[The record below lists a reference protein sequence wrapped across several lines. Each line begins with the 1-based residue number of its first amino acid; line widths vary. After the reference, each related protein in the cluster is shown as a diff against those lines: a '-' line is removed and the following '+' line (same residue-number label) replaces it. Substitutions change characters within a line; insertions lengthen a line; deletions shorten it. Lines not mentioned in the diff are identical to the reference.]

1 MALTLAGCGGGGG
14 GGGTP
19 ASSGS
24 VEAQLAPGTPLNA
37 STCTYHYLVTNN
49 PVLTGGDPL
58 LARQW
63 HLNNTGQ
70 SGGTA
75 GEDIRALTAWQ
86 AAPALGAGVRISVID
101 DAVEIVHNDL
111 APNVTAGASRNYRSD
126 GLRTYPLPC
135 DGDQEHGTAVAGIA
149 AARNDNGVGGTGV
162 APRASIVAFNALAT
176 NFDTDIA
183 DALQRDLPVNGVYN
197 NSWGSSDDGR
207 LHKVDTLLKSAVTQ
221 GLISGRDGKGA
232 IYVFPGGNGGC
243 LYGANIDADDLCL
256 PTLPNGSNPGGW
268 SDNSNFDGYV
278 NRYGVITACAVTD
291 RGKKPW
297 YGEPGANLLVCGT
310 SSNDQGNVTTTDVQ
324 NGFRD
329 DFSGTSATA
338 PMVSG
343 VVALMLSV
351 RPELTYRD
359 VMLILARTARR
370 NDPADTGWI
379 SANGLNF
386 NHKYGFGVVDANAAV
401 QAAKSFTSVGG
412 YGQVVNCGWYRQPV
426 GQPLPDFTT
435 TASPVTSAIL
445 VGTDCPITKIEFIEI
460 GLEVTHAYS
469 GDLRIRLTSPN
480 GLVSE
485 LANERIC
492 KARDGTTP
500 EAWRTVS
507 CGQYDADW
515 LFGSVR
521 HLDESAAGNWTLQIA
536 DYLKQDTGTWTNW
549 SIRIWGRP

>member
-1 MALTLAGCGGGGG
+1 MVLALTGCGGGGG
-14 GGGTP
+14 GGSP
-19 ASSGS
+19 ADGGA
-24 VEAQLAPGTPLNA
+24 VEAQLPPGTALNA
-37 STCTYHYLVTNN
+37 STCSYRYFVTGH

-58 LARQW
+58 LPRQW
-63 HLNNTGQ
+63 HLNNIGQ

-86 AAPALGAGVRISVID
+86 AAPALGAGIRISVID
-101 DAVEIVHNDL
+101 DAVEIVHDDL
-111 APNVTAGASRNYRSD
+111 APNVVAGASHNYRGD
-126 GLRTYPLPC
+126 GLTTYPLPC
-135 DGDQEHGTAVAGIA
+135 DSDQEHGTAVAGIA
-149 AARNDNGVGGTGV
+149 AARNDNGIGGVGV
-162 APRASIVAFNALAT
+162 APRASIAAFNALAT
-176 NFDTDIA
+176 NFDTHIA
-183 DALQRDLPVNGVYN
+183 DALQRDLAVNGVYN

-207 LHKVDTLLKSAVTQ
+207 LHKVDAVLKNAVNK
-221 GLISGRDGKGA
+221 GLESGRDGKGA

-243 LYGANIDADDLCL
+243 LNEALIDSNERCL
-256 PTLPNGSNPGGW
+256 GY

-278 NRYGVITACAVTD
+278 NRYGVIAACAVSD
-291 RGKKPW
+291 RGRKPW
-297 YGEPGANLLVCGT
+297 YGEPGANLLVCGS
-310 SSNDQGNVTTTDVQ
+310 SSNLSGNVTTTDVQ

-343 VVALMLSV
+343 VVALMLSA

-370 NDPADTGWI
+370 NDPTDPGWV

-386 NHKYGFGVVDANAAV
+386 NHKYGFGVVDAHAAV

-412 YGQVVNCGWYRQPV
+412 YHEVVSCPWRRQPV
-426 GQPLPDFTT
+426 GQPLPDFVTA
-435 TASPVTSAIL
+435 ASPVTSAIS

-460 GLEVTHAYS
+460 ALEVDHTYS
-469 GDLRIRLTSPN
+469 GDLRIQLTSPN
-480 GLVSE
+480 GLISE

-492 KARDGTTP
+492 KERSHNPLDP
-500 EAWRTVS
+500 EGWRTVS

-521 HLDESAAGNWTLQIA
+521 HLDESPVGNWTMQIA
-536 DYLKQDTGTWTNW
+536 DHLSGDAGTWTSW
-549 SIRIWGRP
+549 SIRFWGRP

>member
-1 MALTLAGCGGGGG
+1 VLAAALALAGCGGGGG
-14 GGGTP
+14 GAGTP
-19 ASSGS
+19 SGS
-24 VEAQLAPGTPLNA
+24 VEAQLPAGTALNA
-37 STCTYHYLVTNN
+37 ATCSYRYFVTSH
-49 PVLTGGDPL
+49 PVLAGTDPL

-70 SGGTA
+70 SGGIA
-75 GEDIRALTAWQ
+75 GEDIRALTAWL
-86 AAPALGAGVRISVID
+86 AAPALGAGIRISVID
-101 DAVEIVHNDL
+101 DAVETVHHDL
-111 APNVTAGASRNYRSD
+111 APNVVAGASRNYRSD
-126 GLRTYPLPC
+126 GLGTYPLPC
-135 DGDQEHGTAVAGIA
+135 DSDQEHGTAVAGVA
-149 AARNDNGVGGTGV
+149 AARNDNGIGGAGV
-162 APRASIVAFNALAT
+162 APRASIAAFNALAT

-183 DALQRDLPVNGVYN
+183 DALQRDLSVNGVYN

-221 GLISGRDGKGA
+221 GLIDGRDGKGA

-243 LYGANIDADDLCL
+243 LNEAAIDSDDRCL
-256 PTLPNGSNPGGW
+256 GF

-278 NRYGVITACAVTD
+278 NRYGVIAACAVTD

-297 YGEPGANLLVCGT
+297 YGEPGANLLVCGS
-310 SSNDQGNVTTTDVQ
+310 SSNLSGNITTTQVQ

-329 DFSGTSATA
+329 DFSGTSATT

-370 NDPADTGWI
+370 NDPADTGWVG
-379 SANGLNF
+379 ANGLNF

-401 QAAKSFTSVGG
+401 QAARSFSSVGG
-412 YGQVVNCGWYRQPV
+412 YGQVRSCGWYRQPV
-426 GQPLPDFTT
+426 GQPLPDFAT
-435 TASPVTSAIL
+435 TASPVTSAIP
-445 VGTDCPITKIEFIEI
+445 VGSDCPITKIEFVEI
-460 GLEVTHAYS
+460 GLEAAHPYS

-485 LANERIC
+485 LASERIC
-492 KARDGTTP
+492 RD
-500 EAWRTVS
+500 AQMSTVS

-521 HLDESAAGNWTLQIA
+521 HLDEAAAGNWTLQVA
-536 DYLKQDTGTWTNW
+536 DQLQRDAGTWTAW
-549 SIRIWGRP
+549 SIRFWGRP

>member
-1 MALTLAGCGGGGG
+1 MVLALTGCGGGGG
-14 GGGTP
+14 GGSP
-19 ASSGS
+19 ADSGS
-24 VEAQLAPGTPLNA
+24 VEAQLPPGTALNA
-37 STCTYHYLVTNN
+37 STCNYRYFVTSN

-58 LARQW
+58 LPRQW
-63 HLNNTGQ
+63 HLNNIGQ

-86 AAPALGAGVRISVID
+86 AAPALGAGIRISVID
-101 DAVEIVHNDL
+101 DAVEIVHDDL
-111 APNVTAGASRNYRSD
+111 APNVVAGASHNYRSD
-126 GLRTYPLPC
+126 GLTTYPLPC
-135 DGDQEHGTAVAGIA
+135 DSDQEHGTAVAGIA
-149 AARNDNGVGGTGV
+149 AARNDNGVGGVGV
-162 APRASIVAFNALAT
+162 APRASIAAFNALAT
-176 NFDTDIA
+176 NFDTHIA
-183 DALQRDLPVNGVYN
+183 DALLRDLPVNGVYN

-221 GLISGRDGKGA
+221 GLTSGRNGKGA
-232 IYVFPGGNGGC
+232 IYVFPAGNGGC
-243 LYGANIDADDLCL
+243 LYDAEIDGNDRC
-256 PTLPNGSNPGGW
+256 LPNGRSNAGGW

-291 RGKKPW
+291 RGKTPW
-297 YGEPGANLLVCGT
+297 YGEPGANLLVCGS
-310 SSNDQGNVTTTDVQ
+310 SSNRDGNVTTTDVR
-324 NGFRD
+324 NSFRN

-379 SANGLNF
+379 SANGLAF

-401 QAAKSFTSVGG
+401 QAAKSFPSVGG
-412 YGQVVNCGWYRQPV
+412 YDQVVQCGWYRQPV
-426 GQPLPDFTT
+426 GQPLPDFVTA
-435 TASPVTSAIL
+435 ASPVASAIP

-460 GLEVTHAYS
+460 GLEVSHTYS
-469 GDLRIRLTSPN
+469 GDLRVQLTSPH

-485 LANERIC
+485 LASERVC
-492 KARDGTTP
+492 KVRDETTP
-500 EAWRTVS
+500 AVWRTVS

-521 HLDESAAGNWTLQIA
+521 HLDESPAGNWTLQVA
-536 DYLKQDTGTWTNW
+536 DELSGDTGTWTNW
-549 SIRIWGRP
+549 SIRFWGRP